1 VAERQSNIQRLRIAP
16 ETLDLQRAQLL
27 KERAPSSALSVLMLL
42 SLYAVILTFTAPLL
56 HIAIWAA
63 AAAAMIGA
71 TLLQPALYEKRG
83 LTTGNARKYLFWH
96 TATASATGLVWGAGA
111 IWLTDTAS
119 DISIYSTGIMLLSL
133 TLGGISPQSAYR
145 RSYVGLASC
154 ALLPYAGF
162 IFFSAEWPLN
172 AVGVGALFAYAFFMS
187 SSARVEI
194 ATRDALAV
202 KQNQALMEELRKQRD
217 ALQKASEEKTRFLA
231 ATSHDLAQPLHAQG
245 FFLAALRE
253 KTRDPQQLDLIAKI
267 EASWRGLG
275 NLLDGLLDVSR
286 LDAGAI
292 VADRRRTDIAALA
305 ARIADE
311 FSAAAAEKK
320 IALSVQA
327 DPAAA
332 WTDPILLGRILRNLI
347 SNAIKFTSEG
357 GHVSLSVLPAED
369 GFEIAVED
377 TGIGIP
383 AAQQRAVFD
392 EYVQLGNRERN
403 REKGLGLG
411 LSIVRRLAELLGIR
425 LTLSSEPG
433 KGTRFSLMVP
443 GATAGGG
450 TGDDAASTAEPHS
463 KVSALCVLVIDDEDA
478 IRSGMSTVLSS
489 WGCEVLSA
497 ASGDDAIGLL
507 DRMDLVPDVL
517 IVDQRLGGDET
528 GPDVVERLRDE
539 LNEDVRAIMM
549 TGDISVETER
559 EDGAL
564 RVLHKPVEPELLH
577 RLLGEIAREKAE
589 REPA

>member
-1 VAERQSNIQRLRIAP
+1 MAERQSNIEQLRLSP
-16 ETLDLQRAQLL
+16 ETLDLKRALLL
-27 KERAPSSALSVLMLL
+27 KERAPSSALSVFVLL

-56 HIAIWAA
+56 HIALWAA

-71 TLLQPALYEKRG
+71 TLMQPALFEKRG
-83 LTTGNARKYLFWH
+83 LTLATARDYLFWH
-96 TATASATGLVWGAGA
+96 TATAAATGLVWGLGA
-111 IWLTDTAS
+111 IWLADPAS

-154 ALLPYAGF
+154 ALLPYAGY
-162 IFFSAEWPLN
+162 IFFAAEWPLN

-194 ATRDALAV
+194 ATRDTLAV
-202 KQNQALMEELRKQRD
+202 QQNQALMEELRKQRD
-217 ALQKASEEKTRFLA
+217 ALQKVSEEKTRFLA

-253 KTRDPQQLDLIAKI
+253 KTKEPQQLDLIAKI

-275 NLLDGLLDVSR
+275 NLLDGLIDVSR

-292 VADRRRTDIAALA
+292 VPDLRLIDIAALV

-311 FSAAAAEKK
+311 FSAAAGEKK
-320 IALSVQA
+320 ITISVTA
-327 DPAAA
+327 ETAMAR
-332 WTDPILLGRILRNLI
+332 TDPILFGRILRNLI
-347 SNAIKFTSEG
+347 SNAIKFTNEG
-357 GHVSLSVLPAED
+357 GRVSL
-369 GFEIAVED
+369 AVRPDEGGIKIEVAD
-377 TGIGIP
+377 TGAGIP
-383 AAQQRAVFD
+383 AAQQKVVFD

-411 LSIVRRLAELLGIR
+411 LSIVRRLAELLDIR
-425 LTLSSEPG
+425 LTLASEPG
-433 KGTRFSLMVP
+433 KGTRFALFVP
-443 GATAGGG
+443 AMAGAEESTGGETAR
-450 TGDDAASTAEPHS
+450 APAPQS
-463 KVSALCVLVIDDEDA
+463 KVSALCVLIVDDEDA

-497 ASGDDAIGLL
+497 GSGGDAIGLL

-517 IVDQRLGGDET
+517 IVDQRLGKDET
-528 GPDVVERLRDE
+528 GLGVIERLREE

-549 TGDISVETER
+549 TGDISAEADQDRT
-559 EDGAL
+559 L
-564 RVLHKPVEPELLH
+564 RILHKPVEPELLH
-577 RLLGEIAREKAE
+577 RLLGEIAKEKAAA
-589 REPA
+589 EPV